1 MSNVGNVKRRHAVLE
16 KMLNF
21 PSTSEMVVEPS
32 AEVIVA
38 KASGLFAVDSFTI
51 LFS

>member
-1 MSNVGNVKRRHAVLE
+1 
-16 KMLNF
+16 
-21 PSTSEMVVEPS
+21 MVVEPS

-51 LFS
+51 LFSWNWAWIEIVKEQQ